1 MCPDFATDQ
10 GAGSDGGGEGMRR
23 AGTPRSTAGDYYG
36 VVWWTTVRA
45 IEIRG
50 TKICL
55 VPSHRLRRA
64 CCTGG

>member
-36 VVWWTTVRA
+36 
-45 IEIRG
+45 G
-50 TKICL
+50 
-55 VPSHRLRRA
+55 RR
-64 CCTGG
+64 